1 MLKLKTVIIT
11 GTAAGLLIGGVMGVQ
26 HIAQAKQ
33 SGSTPFSWFASTAR
47 TQLLSNGETTTDAKK
62 DKQLLV
68 QQVAQYLGISV
79 TEVQSLIDSGTL
91 PRQLVPAAVIAKL
104 SGQKIETVLAAKKGK
119 TWGQV
124 AQSFH
129 VDRQAFRRE
138 LSRILPKDRLIRL
151 FLQRHP
157 EVALQTVA
165 SYLGKDPQQLSQLIQ
180 RYQLKPRDVVKAA
193 VLSKASGKDIA
204 QVVAMKTSQKQ
215 WSDVA
220 ASLGLKREDVR
231 DEVQQLKKM
240 FRQQLKK
247 WHKRH
252 CPDISG
258 REKQT
263 STGTTDEQPQTER
276 LLDGIDPFASSS
288 DTL

>member
-47 TQLLSNGETTTDAKK
+47 TQQLSNGETTTDAKK
-62 DKQLLV
+62 DNQVLA

-79 TEVQSLIDSGTL
+79 TEVQSLLDRGTR

-104 SGQKIETVLAAKKGK
+104 SGQKIETVLATKKGK
-119 TWGQV
+119 TWVQV

-138 LSRILPKDRLIRL
+138 LSRVLPKDRLIRL

-157 EVALQTVA
+157 GVALQTVA

-180 RYQLKPRDVVKAA
+180 RYQLKPRDVIKAA
-193 VLSKASGKDIA
+193 VLAKASGKDIT

-215 WSDVA
+215 WRDVA
-220 ASLGLKREDVR
+220 VSLGLKREDVR

-247 WHKRH
+247 WHDRH
-252 CPDISG
+252 CPGVSG
-258 REKQT
+258 GGKAA
-263 STGTTDEQPQTER
+263 STGSTGGQQPEH